1 MSLTKITAVDRGSPA
16 KKAGVKPGEILT
28 EVNGHAIADVLDYKY
43 YTYESRLTLTLA
55 DGRGNTRTVR
65 VGKEDG
71 EDPGLN
77 FETYLMD
84 GARSCANR
92 CVFCFVDQLPP
103 GMRETLYFKDDD
115 ARLSFLMGN
124 YITLT
129 NLSGREAQRIID
141 LRISPINISVHAT
154 DPELRN
160 LVLGNRNAGRGLELM
175 RRFAAANITMNCQI
189 VACPGLNDG
198 PQLQKSMEDLA
209 ALYPAVRSVSVVPV
223 GLTKHRQGLYHI
235 KPYTSDE
242 AAGVVD
248 LVEAFALGCLEKL
261 GTSLFW
267 CSDEFYL
274 KANRTLPENGYY
286 EDYTQLENGVG
297 MLRLLE
303 IEFSGALKDT
313 QAANRVASFSVATGV
328 AAAPFLREMIDR
340 AASECHTELEYTVFP
355 VENHFF
361 GETVDVA
368 GLVTGSDLIGQL
380 SGKDLGARLL
390 LPANMLRHGEDMF
403 LDDVK
408 LSEAEKALNVP
419 ISVVEQD
426 GYALFDAIFQI

>member
-209 ALYPAVRSVSVVPV
+209 ALYPRRKKRLRGARWA
-223 GLTKHRQGLYHI
+223 H
-235 KPYTSDE
+235 E
-242 AAGVVD
+242 A
-248 LVEAFALGCLEKL
+248 
-261 GTSLFW
+261 
-267 CSDEFYL
+267 
-274 KANRTLPENGYY
+274 P
-286 EDYTQLENGVG
+286 
-297 MLRLLE
+297 
-303 IEFSGALKDT
+303 SGALPH
-313 QAANRVASFSVATGV
+313 QALYLGRSRRGGGSGGGFCPRMPGKTGHLALLVLGRVLSQ
-328 AAAPFLREMIDR
+328 
-340 AASECHTELEYTVFP
+340 
-355 VENHFF
+355 
-361 GETVDVA
+361 GESDSA
-368 GLVTGSDLIGQL
+368 GKRIL
-380 SGKDLGARLL
+380 
-390 LPANMLRHGEDMF
+390 
-403 LDDVK
+403 
-408 LSEAEKALNVP
+408 
-419 ISVVEQD
+419 
-426 GYALFDAIFQI
+426 